1 MKVNKE
7 NIGKIAVEFV
17 SVVFAVLLALG
28 LNHWRENTINE
39 QLATDSYQR
48 IKNEINDNV
57 AELDSSLVEFD
68 QYLEQIAKEKVL
80 LDSLADDYKGVNWE
94 YAHPVLSIDA
104 WKAATITNAVL
115 NMDPDLVEDLADV
128 YAIQE
133 MYMEFGF
140 NFFDRVAEMA
150 RFKDEPRILIEII
163 QTHYSISKSIAQS
176 LRNGYQDFLDEYPND
191 EMEQ

>member
-1 MKVNKE
+1 MKVNKQ
-7 NIGKIAVEFV
+7 NVGKIAIEFI

-28 LNHWRENTINE
+28 LNHWRENTLNE
-39 QLATDSYQR
+39 QLAEDSYQR
-48 IKNEINDNV
+48 IKKEINDNV
-57 AELDSSLVEFD
+57 LELDSSLVEFD
-68 QYLEQIAKEKVL
+68 KYLEAIASEKKL
-80 LDSLADDYKGVNWE
+80 LDSLGDDYEGVNWT

-150 RFKDEPRILIEII
+150 RFKDNPKILIEII
-163 QTHYSISKSIAQS
+163 QTHFAISKSIAQS
-176 LRNGYQDFLDEYPND
+176 LRKGYQDFLDEYPGD
-191 EMEQ
+191 ELE

>member
-1 MKVNKE
+1 MKVNKQ
-7 NIGKIAVEFV
+7 NVGKIAIEFI

-39 QLATDSYQR
+39 QLAEDSYQR

-57 AELDSSLVEFD
+57 LELDSSLVEFD
-68 QYLEQIAKEKVL
+68 KYLEEIASEKKL
-80 LDSLADDYKGVNWE
+80 LDSLGDDYEGVNWT

-150 RFKDEPRILIEII
+150 RFRDNPKILIEII
-163 QTHYSISKSIAQS
+163 QTHFAISKSIAQS
-176 LRNGYQDFLDEYPND
+176 LRKGYQDFLDEYPDD
-191 EMEQ
+191 EIE

>member
-1 MKVNKE
+1 MKVNKQ
-7 NIGKIAVEFV
+7 NVGKIAIEFI

-28 LNHWRENTINE
+28 LNHWRENTLNE
-39 QLATDSYQR
+39 QLAKDSYERIQR
-48 IKNEINDNV
+48 EIDDNI

-68 QYLEQIAKEKVL
+68 RYIEEIQNEKL
-80 LDSLADDYKGVNWE
+80 QLDSLGVEYKGVSWS
-94 YAHPVLSIDA
+94 YSHPVLSIDA

-140 NFFDRVAEMA
+140 KFFDRAAEMA
-150 RFKDEPRILIEII
+150 RFRDDPETMIEII
-163 QTHYSISKSIAQS
+163 RSHFEISKSIAQS
-176 LRNGYQDFLDEYPND
+176 LRKGYGDFLEEYPID
-191 EMEQ
+191 DSE